1 MLVMTVVAIAS
12 VLGFVMLSSAS
23 LQNRAGANEGRQMSA
38 DYLAESGINLAM
50 YYLQYPEN
58 APALNVDGYW
68 SGTGGAIGL
77 ASSIDGTVNVTVT
90 RDASD
95 KWTYEI
101 VSAATAGTN
110 SNTRVTRTGGAR
122 VYVRNEY
129 QIKHAGAFNNNAS
142 VPVGTAFTGDVWSYK
157 SLGLKSGVPSA
168 SVSGVG
174 YCKTATTGVGWVNP
188 AGGFKAVVLQTAAS
202 PDNTLINLY
211 KTYIA
216 SDVTYNCDVIPTST
230 ASLTGS
236 VGTLTKT
243 TSATNP
249 AGIWYRNA
257 TSGGAFV
264 LNDNVTINGTLVVEG
279 DLQIKGTG
287 IVITPQAGYPA
298 LIVTGTLEIFQPS
311 KNITTN
317 GATYVGTILKSNGT
331 PLSAAVSSIFNVNGG
346 LLIGTLSGT
355 PVSAS
360 YNVVTVVKY
369 DATKAK
375 APDLTSSLRT
385 ATGVSI
391 QRWGLP

>member
-1 MLVMTVVAIAS
+1 
-12 VLGFVMLSSAS
+12 
-23 LQNRAGANEGRQMSA
+23 MSA

-68 SGTGGAIGL
+68 SGTGGAVAL